1 MRLILKEKLWII
13 RFLAIAGI
21 MISSL
26 ALYHHYSQTD
36 FEFCSVSQTVSCNLV
51 NKSIYSE
58 IFSIPV
64 ALIGIVEY
72 IIVFSVSFIKDKRI
86 LPIIS
91 LLGFVFSIY
100 LTYIEIAVI
109 EAYCLLCLASL
120 TFITLIFLLSLSRL
134 ELDTILDK
142 LMRWN
147 RKVVIKWKTL
157 RK

>member
-36 FEFCSVSQTVSCNLV
+36 FEFCSVSQTVSCDLV

-64 ALIGIVEY
+64 ALIGIVGY

-120 TFITLIFLLSLSRL
+120 TFITLIFLLSLSSL

-147 RKVVIKWKTL
+147 RVVIKWKTL